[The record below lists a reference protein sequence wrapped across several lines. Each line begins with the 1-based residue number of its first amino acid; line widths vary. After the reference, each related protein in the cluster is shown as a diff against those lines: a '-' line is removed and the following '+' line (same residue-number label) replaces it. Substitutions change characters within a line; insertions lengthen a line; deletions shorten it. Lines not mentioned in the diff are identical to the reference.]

1 MDIVF
6 NKITQ
11 FKDLCSLCKN
21 DKTEPQ
27 LVQLAYIIFNKSRIF
42 TDALKEWN
50 KTRPTEKTY
59 SNMKLHMRQQYQELK
74 QVGAVTIEESSLH
87 QVNLMNE
94 LTAKHE
100 ELVKTI
106 KQDLNDQIKTN
117 MYETMLMMQQM
128 EATPPNLVATDT
140 DSNTSD
146 SINSLT
152 SASTITSLLT
162 SIKSLQEEIKDLK
175 AAAPPKPAPIDKTIN
190 PRTGKKWKRYCWSCG
205 CCPHSGKYCQNKL
218 PGHKDEATFNN
229 RMGGSNK
236 FCRPIQE

>member
-1 MDIVF
+1 
-6 NKITQ
+6 
-11 FKDLCSLCKN
+11 
-21 DKTEPQ
+21 
-27 LVQLAYIIFNKSRIF
+27 
-42 TDALKEWN
+42 
-50 KTRPTEKTY
+50 
-59 SNMKLHMRQQYQELK
+59 
-74 QVGAVTIEESSLH
+74 
-87 QVNLMNE
+87 
-94 LTAKHE
+94 
-100 ELVKTI
+100 
-106 KQDLNDQIKTN
+106 
-117 MYETMLMMQQM
+117 MYETMRMMQQM

-146 SINSLT
+146 SINSLA

-175 AAAPPKPAPIDKTIN
+175 AAAQPKPVPIDKTIN